1 MKKLLSSV
9 LLGLS
14 CLISAQANT
23 LKIAFFDF
31 APYSF
36 QEEGELKGIMVE
48 MTRLACQRWEEGC
61 QLKLWPNRRARQQM
75 NSGETGAMGLAWQII
90 APHNTISRSPCCSL
104 NMVSSA
110 SRH

>member
-1 MKKLLSSV
+1 MNKLLSSV

-14 CLISAQANT
+14 CLISAQAST

-36 QEEGELKGIMVE
+36 QEEGELKGVMVE

-61 QLKLWPNRRARQQM
+61 QLKLWPNG
-75 NSGETGAMGLAWQII
+75 NLSK
-90 APHNTISRSPCCSL
+90 PKP
-104 NMVSSA
+104 
-110 SRH
+110 

>member
-14 CLISAQANT
+14 CLISAQAST

-31 APYSF
+31 AP
-36 QEEGELKGIMVE
+36 EEGELKGVMVE

-61 QLKLWPNRRARQQM
+61 QLKLWPNG
-75 NSGETGAMGLAWQII
+75 NLSK
-90 APHNTISRSPCCSL
+90 PKP
-104 NMVSSA
+104 
-110 SRH
+110 